1 MSGNP
6 GNPAPNKA
14 SGKASDATPRH
25 DGGRGVLFAS
35 VMSVTVAAI
44 LVAAKAAVLAIS
56 GSPSILASLTD
67 SGLDLLASLITF
79 FAVRYAR
86 TPPDKEHPFGHGK
99 AEAFSALFQAALV
112 FASGALI
119 MQDCIREALH
129 PHPVQASGWSLAV
142 LALSLALTFVLV
154 MVQNRAL
161 AASQSVAVS
170 ADRMHYLTDFVTN
183 IIAIIGVG
191 IASLGFPVFDAIA
204 GFAMA
209 VWFIWG
215 AINVLREAS
224 GHLMDHALSDDE
236 VANIRAIVMS
246 DPRILGLHQLRTRLT
261 GPWIG
266 VQMHIELDPRL
277 SLAEAHSLI
286 IAAENRLIE
295 VYPNADIIIH
305 PDPKGLAE
313 PHGGVF
319 HEDAYEDVPAA
330 PIDRHKDN
338 G

>member
-1 MSGNP
+1 M
-6 GNPAPNKA
+6 
-14 SGKASDATPRH
+14 
-25 DGGRGVLFAS
+25 LFAS
-35 VMSVTVAAI
+35 VLSVLVAAT
-44 LVAAKAAVLAIS
+44 LVAAKAVVLTIS

-119 MQDCIREALH
+119 MQDCIREAFH
-129 PHPVQASGWSLAV
+129 PHPVRASGWSLAV
-142 LALSLALTFVLV
+142 LGLSLVLTFVLV
-154 MVQNRAL
+154 AVQNRAL
-161 AASQSVAVS
+161 STGQSVAVS

-183 IIAIIGVG
+183 IIALIGVG
-191 IASLGFPVFDAIA
+191 IATLGFPAFDAIS

-209 VWFIWG
+209 AWFIWG
-215 AINVLREAS
+215 AIGVFREAS
-224 GHLMDHALSDDE
+224 SHLMDHALGDE
-236 VANIRAIVMS
+236 EVGRIRDIVLT

-266 VQMHIELDPRL
+266 IQMHIELDPQL
-277 SLAEAHSLI
+277 SLATAHSLI

-319 HEDAYEDVPAA
+319 HEDTLDDGPVTPTDPA
-330 PIDRHKDN
+330 
-338 G
+338 

>member
-6 GNPAPNKA
+6 GNSA
-14 SGKASDATPRH
+14 SGKASDASAQRH

-44 LVAAKAAVLAIS
+44 LVAAKAVVLTLS

-224 GHLMDHALSDDE
+224 GHLMDHALSDDD

-319 HEDAYEDVPAA
+319 HEDTYEDVPAA
-330 PIDRHKDN
+330 PIDPA
-338 G
+338 